1 MNKKQYY
8 DLMEEFGNIFS
19 IPPRISALRDMLDM
33 YPVLKKVNCE
43 DALEWLIDRYNDK
56 NDELQKKL
64 LVKEEHDIVNLSNCL
79 GIIADK
85 YEEIT
90 NSK

>member
-19 IPPRISALRDMLDM
+19 IPPKIGALRDILLM
-33 YPVLKKVNCE
+33 YPCLKDVTLE

-56 NDELQKKL
+56 NDKLQEKL
-64 LVKEEHDIVNLSNCL
+64 NVK
-79 GIIADK
+79 
-85 YEEIT
+85 
-90 NSK
+90 